1 MARGLPHPPRA
12 RAGFTLVELMIGI
25 AILAVLAMVA
35 VPAFNDAATNSKL
48 TSYANTFSAS
58 LRMARSE
65 AIKRN
70 AAVKMCASPDGASCA
85 SSGDWQQGWI
95 VFQDTDDDGV
105 LDSGETRFLQEPALG
120 AGYVLGEG
128 STPPTALKF
137 LGSGM
142 SSLAAQLDLTLC
154 RATPEPSS
162 KKRTISIDVT
172 GRAKVASESATTCP

>member
-1 MARGLPHPPRA
+1 MARRLPHSPHRQ
-12 RAGFTLVELMIGI
+12 AGFTLVELMIGI
-25 AILAVLAMVA
+25 AILAILAMVA
-35 VPAFNDAATNSKL
+35 VPAFNEAAMNSKL

-70 AAVKMCASPDGASCA
+70 APVKMCASSDGTNCA
-85 SSGDWQQGWI
+85 STGDWQQGWI

-120 AGYVLGEG
+120 GDYLLGEG

-142 SSLAAQLDLTLC
+142 TSLAAQLDLTLC
-154 RATPEPSS
+154 RATPEPGS
-162 KKRTISIDVT
+162 KKRTLSIDVT

>member
-1 MARGLPHPPRA
+1 MKRRWPHLPLRS
-12 RAGFTLVELMIGI
+12 AGFTLVELMIGI
-25 AILAVLAMVA
+25 VILAVLATVA
-35 VPAFNDAATNSKL
+35 VPAFNDAATNSRL

-70 AAVKMCASPDGASCA
+70 AAVKMCPSSDGANCA
-85 SSGDWQQGWI
+85 TTGDWQQGWI

-105 LDSGETRFLQEPALG
+105 LDSGETRFLQEPALSSD
-120 AGYVLGEG
+120 YVLGEG

-142 SSLAAQLDLTLC
+142 SGLSAQLDLTLC
-154 RATPEPSS
+154 RATPDPGS
-162 KKRTISIDVT
+162 KKRTLSIDVT
-172 GRAKVASESATTCP
+172 GRAKVVSESATACP

>member
-1 MARGLPHPPRA
+1 MRGAARQT
-12 RAGFTLVELMIGI
+12 GFTLVELMIGI
-25 AILAVLAMVA
+25 VILAVLATIA
-35 VPAFNDAATNSKL
+35 VPAFNDAAMNSKL

-70 AAVKMCASPDGASCA
+70 AAVKMCASPDGVSCA
-85 SSGDWQQGWI
+85 STGNWQQGWI

-105 LDSGETRFLQEPALG
+105 MDSGETRFLQEPALG
-120 AGYVLGEG
+120 SDYLLGEG

-142 SSLAAQLDLTLC
+142 AGLAGSLDLTLC
-154 RATPEPSS
+154 RASPEPGS
-162 KKRTISIDVT
+162 KKRTISIDLT
-172 GRAKVASESATTCP
+172 GRSKVVSASATACP